1 MPQEWRSVMLLVL
14 IASIMMLLVTMSAL
28 RIPHGGAVAVKRVT
42 ATS

>member
-1 MPQEWRSVMLLVL
+1 MLLVL